1 MFENLK
7 RKIALIVAGVCM
19 LSVFPVTGSNRV
31 MAEEKVENNNTIITT
46 AVTTAVQPVEA
57 ETTTT
62 TVSTALVS
70 SISTSHLSASVSDTN
85 SVVTISSVSENQGTY
100 DNLTYA
106 QYEDH
111 IEIIDC
117 NEAATEVII
126 PEEINGLP
134 VTYIGDNAFYSC
146 EELVMVKMPD
156 TITSTGV
163 SIFEFCFKLKDVKL
177 SESLT
182 IINYDM
188 FKSCTVLEKI
198 TIPND
203 VKTINECAFSN
214 CENITD
220 VIIPENV
227 EYIGDFAFS
236 DCDKLENVYIKSK
249 NVKLGDGYNDDIVFT
264 NGVKVP
270 TLDNPSGG
278 YIFFGTI
285 HGYEG
290 STAEQYAKSNGITF
304 SVLDE
309 PDVITAVTTTD
320 TSTTA
325 TTVSTTVSE
334 TTSKKTSASETVSA
348 TVSTTISMTVSETS
362 TFATTTVTTETVK
375 ISGDAN
381 SDNELNVRGA
391 LDGGPDSSPLG
402 DGP

>member
-1 MFENLK
+1 MKTL
-7 RKIALIVAGVCM
+7 
-19 LSVFPVTGSNRV
+19 
-31 MAEEKVENNNTIITT
+31 
-46 AVTTAVQPVEA
+46 
-57 ETTTT
+57 
-62 TVSTALVS
+62 
-70 SISTSHLSASVSDTN
+70 H
-85 SVVTISSVSENQGTY
+85 
-100 DNLTYA
+100 YA

-117 NEAATEVII
+117 NEVATEVII

-134 VTYIGDNAFYSC
+134 VTYICDNAFYIC

-156 TITSTGV
+156 TIISTGF

-203 VKTINECAFSN
+203 VKTINECTFSN

-249 NVKLGDGYNDDIVFT
+249 NVKLGDGYNDVVFT
-264 NGVKVP
+264 NGVKVS

-290 STAEQYAKSNGITF
+290 LTAQEYAESENITF
-304 SVLDE
+304 LILEEHV
-309 PDVITAVTTTD
+309 VTTIISTTD
-320 TSTTA
+320 TKTTD
-325 TTVSTTVSE
+325 TTVSTTSSTSVSE
-334 TTSKKTSASETVSA
+334 TTSKKHQHQ
-348 TVSTTISMTVSETS
+348 
-362 TFATTTVTTETVK
+362 K
-375 ISGDAN
+375 
-381 SDNELNVRGA
+381 LY
-391 LDGGPDSSPLG
+391 LLL
-402 DGP
+402 